1 MEYTVRGAN
10 PSSTPGRRGKRHVYR
25 RLDDDISVCLKKYL
39 TYRIALQGARPFP
52 SGMSW
57 ENLVLGSML
66 LAVANSEA
74 R

>member
-1 MEYTVRGAN
+1 
-10 PSSTPGRRGKRHVYR
+10 
-25 RLDDDISVCLKKYL
+25 L
-39 TYRIALQGARPFP
+39 TYRSALQGARPFP

-66 LAVANSEA
+66 LAVAKSEA